1 MSLDRQKHVGESF
14 IEMENGKAAGL
25 SGLVSEMVKSARE
38 AVGTITAKL
47 SQIIVGYFSLEWER
61 STIANCYKE
70 KGVRLERGKY
80 SELIELK

>member
-14 IEMENGKAAGL
+14 IEMKNGKAAGL

-47 SQIIVGYFSLEWER
+47 SQIIVGYFSVEWER